1 MIIMELLTLTMTMN
15 SQCYHIHSNM
25 GTDKHYYVNY
35 STLWNDTVT
44 TPSPLSLKLTPYAGH
59 DRRGRLLHL
68 SIVIVSFLSPKGGSL
83 RKMAPKVGI
92 LRGARKSPVTDM
104 SLLGV

>member
-1 MIIMELLTLTMTMN
+1 MELLTLRITMN
-15 SQCYHIHSNM
+15 SQYNHRVMDM
-25 GTDKHYYVNY
+25 GADKHYYVNCF
-35 STLWNDTVT
+35 TMWNNAVT
-44 TPSPLSLKLTPYAGH
+44 TPSPLSLKLTPNLLHNIG
-59 DRRGRLLHL
+59 GRLLHL

>member
-1 MIIMELLTLTMTMN
+1 MNNTRYIELVKHEDTIIDIMLTSTELSN
-15 SQCYHIHSNM
+15 SA
-25 GTDKHYYVNY
+25 
-35 STLWNDTVT
+35 VT
-44 TPSPLSLKLTPYAGH
+44 TPSPLSLKLTPNLLHNIG
-59 DRRGRLLHL
+59 GRLLHL

>member
-1 MIIMELLTLTMTMN
+1 M
-15 SQCYHIHSNM
+15 IHSNIM
-25 GTDKHYYVNY
+25 DMVHNNYYQYHWLY
-35 STLWNDTVT
+35 SAVI
-44 TPSPLSLKLTPYAGH
+44 TPSPLSLKLTPNLLHNIG
-59 DRRGRLLHL
+59 GRLLHL

>member
-1 MIIMELLTLTMTMN
+1 MIYGNIMDMVHN
-15 SQCYHIHSNM
+15 NYYQYHWL
-25 GTDKHYYVNY
+25 Y
-35 STLWNDTVT
+35 SAVT
-44 TPSPLSLKLTPYAGH
+44 TPSPLSLKLTPNLLHNIG
-59 DRRGRLLHL
+59 GRLLHL